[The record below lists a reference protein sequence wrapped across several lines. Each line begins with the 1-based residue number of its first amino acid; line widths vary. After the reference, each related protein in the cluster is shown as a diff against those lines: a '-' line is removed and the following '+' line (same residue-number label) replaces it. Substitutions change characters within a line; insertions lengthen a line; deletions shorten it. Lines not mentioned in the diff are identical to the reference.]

1 MRSTKSMLRSLIS
14 ECWNIGFICNPLVDI
29 IDGNSLT
36 VKWLTNRLTKK
47 NWFADPFLL
56 DVTENVIILLA
67 EEWCENVGR
76 GRISRLVIDRNSFEL
91 LSINSVLELNTHL
104 SFPIIERIGEE
115 VYIYPEN
122 GAAGGLWRYKYDVSS
137 NTVSEKQQICNVP
150 VADAVITEEFGER
163 FMFATEQPNPNGNI
177 LSIFQWDKEAGL
189 FVKCTEYSFPENV
202 ARMAGSFF
210 KVGDKIYRPA
220 QECNVQYGHAIT
232 IQEVEQ
238 FENSWKFK
246 EIRRL
251 YSPHPQLNVGMHTL
265 NIYKDV
271 IVTDV
276 LGFKNMWL
284 RNIIKGK

>member
-1 MRSTKSMLRSLIS
+1 MDFISAIKSFVAER
-14 ECWNIGFICNPLVDI
+14 WNIGFVRNTMEGILWGEAIIVDWI
-29 IDGNSLT
+29 QHQIKDS
-36 VKWLTNRLTKK
+36 
-47 NWFADPFLL
+47 WFADPFIL
-56 DVTENVIILLA
+56 DVTDETIILLS
-67 EEWCENVGR
+67 EEWCEHTRR
-76 GRISRLVIDRNSFEL
+76 GRISRLTIERQSFKL
-91 LSINSVLELNTHL
+91 LTVDPVLELDTHL
-104 SFPIIERIGEE
+104 SFPIIERVGDD

-137 NTVSEKQQICNVP
+137 NTVSEKHQICNVP

-177 LSIFQWDKEAGL
+177 LSIFQWNEEVGL

-210 KVGDKIYRPA
+210 KVRDKIYRPT

-232 IQEVEQ
+232 IQEVEKN
-238 FENSWKFK
+238 ENSWNFQ
-246 EIRRL
+246 EVRRL

-271 IVTDV
+271 IVTDA